1 MPRVLL
7 ALLVA
12 GLLAGIQA
20 PSNRLA
26 AGHTHGVV
34 VFTIIL
40 TGPVDP
46 SDLFG
51 LSRTCPTACF
61 TENIVPL
68 CGTEEGF
75 FHPACTNR
83 EYRVRV
89 GALPVGTELRYA
101 LLRWPGSIDSEPEVH
116 LSGSVIVPDGE
127 TNIRLTY
134 AYPTVPLL
142 PNTALPPP

>member
-12 GLLAGIQA
+12 GLLAGF
-20 PSNRLA
+20 PTLPNRLA
-26 AGHTHGVV
+26 AGQAHGAV
-34 VFTIIL
+34 VFTIVL

-46 SDLFG
+46 SDQFG
-51 LSRTCPTACF
+51 LQRTKDEALF
-61 TENIVPL
+61 HRKYRAAVW
-68 CGTEEGF
+68 TEEAF
-75 FHPACTNR
+75 FHPECTNR

-89 GALPVGTELRYA
+89 GSQPVGTELRYA
-101 LLRWPGSIDSEPEVH
+101 LLRWPRNREHDPEVH
-116 LSGSVIVPDGE
+116 LSGSVTVPERE

-134 AYPTVPLL
+134 AYPTAPLL